1 MLKNDSFN
9 PLENNNS
16 DLTSRAVKKLIHNLL
31 TSYNGWY
38 DPFCEAIQNALD
50 SIEARIKLEDGKYNP
65 SIWVTIDLKNNYLMV
80 TDNGIGLDQE
90 NFKNFLQPNVTLK
103 DKGYRG
109 HKGVGATYLAYS
121 FNYVQI
127 CSKTPDFK
135 IIARMENAKEWV
147 DSPDVDAKE
156 FPKMIKEFPKMIID
170 NDPKDNNFH
179 NIDKGVSICIQC
191 ASKTFPSDLSWV
203 QVKDAKNWL
212 HILCIKTGLGSIRK
226 QDNIKVCIKLIDKNG
241 QNNTYQQQGIE
252 YLWIHKIPRQIKKAK
267 LDDIIEKEDSLQK
280 KRKDVK
286 NLNLYPAKLKDLD
299 IIYNDHNFQ
308 QLIEDPNLAYLK
320 DDDELKNSFLDIWN
334 RYKPYIY
341 CCYSYSETFWD
352 QLNKFLEIRS
362 TAKIFKSGIQLA
374 ADNMPQGEIRP
385 IDYKS
390 VNADRIYIVIH
401 FDNCETDLGRKSFSK
416 ELEDFAQKIAE
427 ILVNHYSKYRQFL
440 KRPTGGKDNPGNK
453 ESVER
458 WKNESKKYAEEHP
471 LNLSTYNIPIICQ
484 PAKEQE
490 VIALFNQLLGA
501 KVICG
506 IEIISTDQRF
516 IYDCLFQHRIEP
528 SQTYIY
534 NEKNNPLGLFKEEI
548 INQYEKFGFPFCSC
562 SPKVLEYKFSID
574 GLIEDLKD
582 GEKNSNDID
591 MLVVWETGNKWKNNY
606 YIISCLDKDN
616 IYRRPYHG
624 VTHIMYNLYTNEQE
638 MYLIVLEELID
649 FLNNPEEEEERQ
661 KEKYEG

>member
-1 MLKNDSFN
+1 MSQLDPFN
-9 PLENNNS
+9 PLENNDSNLNS
-16 DLTSRAVKKLIHNLL
+16 IAVKKFIHNLL

-50 SIEARIKLEDGKYNP
+50 SIEARIKLEDGKYKP
-65 SIWVTIDLKNNYLMV
+65 SIWVTIDLKNNCLMV
-80 TDNGIGLDQE
+80 TDNGIGLDEKQ
-90 NFKNFLQPNVTLK
+90 FKTFLQPNVTLK

-121 FNYVQI
+121 YNYVQI

-135 IIARMENAKEWV
+135 IIARMENAKKWV
-147 DSPDVDAKE
+147 DDPD
-156 FPKMIKEFPKMIID
+156 IKQFPKMIID
-170 NDPKDNNFH
+170 DEPKDNNFH
-179 NIDKGVSICIQC
+179 NIDKGVSICIKCDQE
-191 ASKTFPSDLSWV
+191 SFPRDLSWL

-212 HILCIKTGLGSIRK
+212 HILCIKTGLGSIKK
-226 QDNIKVCIKLIDKNG
+226 QDNIKVCIQVIDKNG
-241 QNNTYQQQGIE
+241 QNDTYQQQGIE
-252 YLWIHKIPRQIKKAK
+252 YLWIHKLPLQIKKAQ
-267 LDDIIEKEDSLQK
+267 LHDIKDKRDSLNK
-280 KRKDVK
+280 KNKDVK
-286 NLNLYPAKLKDLD
+286 DLKLYPGKLKDLD
-299 IIYNDHNFQ
+299 IIYDDHDFQ
-308 QLIEDPNLAYLK
+308 TLIKLIEDPDLAYLK
-320 DDDELKNSFLDIWN
+320 DDDELKKSLLDICK

-341 CCYSYSETFWD
+341 CCYSYSETFWE
-352 QLNKFLEIRS
+352 QLHKGLNIRS

-374 ADNMPQGEIRP
+374 ADNMPHGDIRP

-390 VNADRIYIVIH
+390 VNADRTYIVIH
-401 FDNCETDLGRKSFSK
+401 FDHCEVDLGRKSFHPD
-416 ELEDFAQKIAE
+416 LENFAQEITK
-427 ILVNHYSKYRQFL
+427 ILVIDYSTYRQFL
-440 KRPTGGKDNPGNK
+440 KRPTGGNDNPGNQ
-453 ESVER
+453 ESVDR
-458 WKNESKKYAEEHP
+458 WKDKSKKYAEENP
-471 LNLSTYNIPIICQ
+471 LNLSTYNIPIICK

-534 NEKNNPLGLFKEEI
+534 DEKNNPLGLFKEEI
-548 INQYEKFGFPFCSC
+548 INQYEKFSFPFCSC

-582 GEKNSNDID
+582 GEKNSNEIN
-591 MLVVWETGNKWKNNY
+591 MLVVWETGNKWKKHY
-606 YIISCLDKDN
+606 HITSLLDRDN
-616 IYRRPYHG
+616 LYLRPYHG
-624 VTHIMYNLYTNEQE
+624 VTHIMYNLSHGQEE

-661 KEKYEG
+661 KQKYER

>member
-9 PLENNNS
+9 PLENNDSSLNS
-16 DLTSRAVKKLIHNLL
+16 IAVKKLIHNLL

-50 SIEARIKLEDGKYNP
+50 SIEERIKLEDGKYKP
-65 SIWVTIDLKNNYLMV
+65 YIWVTIDLQNNFLMI
-80 TDNGIGLDQE
+80 TDNGIGLDEKQ
-90 NFKNFLQPNVTLK
+90 FKTFLQPNVTLK

-135 IIARMENAKEWV
+135 IIARMENAKKWV
-147 DSPDVDAKE
+147 DDPDVDA
-156 FPKMIKEFPKMIID
+156 KEFPKMIID

-191 ASKTFPSDLSWV
+191 ASKTFPSDLSWL
-203 QVKDAKNWL
+203 QVKDAEKWL

-226 QDNIKVCIKLIDKNG
+226 QDNIKVCIKVIDKNG

-252 YLWIHKIPRQIKKAK
+252 YLWIHKIPRQIRKAK
-267 LDDIIEKEDSLQK
+267 LYDITEQKDSFK
-280 KRKDVK
+280 KKDKDFK
-286 NLNLYPAKLKDLD
+286 NVTLYPSKLKELD
-299 IIYNDHNFQ
+299 IIYDDHDFQ
-308 QLIEDPNLAYLK
+308 SLIQLIEDPHLGYLK
-320 DDDELKNSFLDIWN
+320 DDDEFKKSLLDICN

-341 CCYSYSETFWD
+341 CCYCYSETFWD

-390 VNADRIYIVIH
+390 VHADRTYIVIH

-427 ILVNHYSKYRQFL
+427 ILVNHYSKYRDFL
-440 KRPTGGKDNPGNK
+440 KTPTGRNDDPGDK

-458 WKNESKKYAEEHP
+458 WKNESKKYAEENP
-471 LNLSTYNIPIICQ
+471 LNLSTYNIPTICK

-506 IEIISTDQRF
+506 IEIIATDQRF
-516 IYDCLFQHRIEP
+516 IYDCLCQYKIEL
-528 SQTYIY
+528 SEIYIY
-534 NEKNNPLGLFKEEI
+534 DEKNNPLGLFKEEI
-548 INQYEKFGFPFCSC
+548 INQYGKFGFPFFSC
-562 SPKVLEYKFSID
+562 SLKVLEYKVSID

-582 GEKNSNDID
+582 GDKNSNDID
-591 MLVVWETGNKWKNNY
+591 LLVVWKTGNKWKKHY
-606 YIISCLDKDN
+606 HITSLLDRDN
-616 IYRRPYHG
+616 LRRRPYHG
-624 VTHIMYNLYTNEQE
+624 VTHIMYNLSHHQQE